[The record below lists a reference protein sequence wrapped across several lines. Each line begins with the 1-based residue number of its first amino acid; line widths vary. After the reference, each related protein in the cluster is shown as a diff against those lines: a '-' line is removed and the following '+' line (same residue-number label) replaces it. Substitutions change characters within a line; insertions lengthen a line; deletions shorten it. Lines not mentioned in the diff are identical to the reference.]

1 MKQALLFIFIFLV
14 AISNAQDPVDLVYP
28 HLDAANSRWFYFS
41 SACRP
46 FGMVNLSPDTELG
59 GAWGS
64 GYRYH
69 TEEIKGFSHVHA
81 WQLSGVSVMPV
92 SGRELKETGMNNIG
106 KDYFSSFNHEDEIVK
121 PGYHRV
127 YLERYNTK
135 VELTSTKRV
144 GFHRISFPEDRNNA
158 ILLNLGGTLGPSDI
172 VFGELTKIGD
182 YEIRGMVVN
191 GRTIRRPKDTPVF
204 FTIQFS
210 APIRKLSSF
219 KEKNVQRIEGSN
231 NGAII
236 VLGKSE
242 GPILMKVGLSYV
254 SSENAAQNIRK
265 ELDHWDFDRVKQES
279 FDEWNTFLGKIV
291 VEGNTELAK
300 RRFYTDL
307 WHALQGRR
315 IISDANGEYSDF
327 TGPERLIK
335 HIPLDDAGKPIYNH
349 YNSDSFWGAQ
359 WTLNTLWHLAYPK
372 ISSEFCNSLL
382 GYYKDGGLI
391 PRGPSGGNYTYV
403 MTGASSTPF
412 LVSAFQKGI
421 RDFDIELAYE
431 GMKKNHLPEGMMD
444 HSGYEHKPTASGGVA
459 PYMDN
464 GFVPYPYK
472 PLARA
477 FHKQGAGQTLEYA
490 YQDWT
495 LAQLANALNKQEDYR
510 YFMERSKNYM
520 NVFDTVS
527 GYMCPRM
534 EDGSWKANFDPGA
547 YEKGF
552 VESNAYQGTWYVPHD
567 IAGLA
572 GLMGGKQVLIDRLN
586 SNFKESRVFGF
597 TSGKKH
603 SDEGKKEN
611 RRIPINYGNQPSI
624 HTAFIFHEAG
634 APWLTQ
640 KWTRAIVDSVYSG
653 LSPDFGY
660 NGDEDQGLMGSLAVL
675 MKIGLFQLNG
685 GTESDPAYMIGSPV
699 FDRISI
705 QLSEDYYSGE
715 KFIIEAVNNSAENV
729 YIQKAYLNGRRLEL
743 LEIKHSQLV
752 RGGHLRL
759 VMGKDPKRDYSNR
772 ILKVQASLQGGLLM
786 AFPGTWISM
795 PFPDFS
801 HFSPP

>member
-1 MKQALLFIFIFLV
+1 MKQAFLS
-14 AISNAQDPVDLVYP
+14 ILTFLGIILNAQDPVDLVYP

-64 GYRYH
+64 GYRYY
-69 TEEIKGFSHVHA
+69 TEEIKGFSHIHA
-81 WQLSGVSVMPV
+81 WQLAGVSVMPV
-92 SGRELKETGMNNIG
+92 SGSELKYLGINKIK
-106 KDYFSSFNHEDEIVK
+106 KDYYSPFKHENEIVK

-127 YLERYNTK
+127 YLERYNTT

-144 GFHRISFPEDRNNA
+144 GFHRISFPEEKHNA
-158 ILLNLGGTLGPSDI
+158 ILLNMGGTLGPSDI
-172 VFGELTKIGD
+172 VFGELTKTGD
-182 YEIRGMVVN
+182 CEVRGMVVN

-210 APIRKLSSF
+210 VPIRTMSSF
-219 KEKNVQRIEGSN
+219 KEQDVQRIEGN
-231 NGAII
+231 DRGAII
-236 VLGKSE
+236 ILEKEE
-242 GPILMKVGLSYV
+242 GPVLMKVGLSYV
-254 SSENAAQNIRK
+254 SSENAAYNIRK
-265 ELDHWDFDRVKQES
+265 ELEHWDFDRVKKES
-279 FDEWNTFLGKIV
+279 LDEWNAHLGKIV
-291 VEGNTELAK
+291 VDGNTELAR

-315 IISDANGEYSDF
+315 TINDANGAYADF

-335 HIPLDDAGKPIYNH
+335 QIPLDEAGNPVYSH

-359 WTLNTLWHLAYPK
+359 WTLNTLWHLVYPE
-372 ISSEFCNSLL
+372 ISSEVCNSLL
-382 GYYKDGGLI
+382 RYYQDGGLI

-412 LVSAFQKGI
+412 IVSAFQKGI

-431 GMKKNHLPEGMMD
+431 GMKKNHLPGGMMD
-444 HSGYEHKPTASGGVA
+444 HSGYEHKATASGGVA
-459 PYMDN
+459 PYINN
-464 GFVPYPYK
+464 GYVPYPYMSM
-472 PLARA
+472 ARA

-495 LAQLANALNKQEDYR
+495 LAQLAKALNKQEDYL
-510 YFMERSKNYM
+510 YFLERSHNYIH
-520 NVFDTVS
+520 VFDTIS
-527 GYMCPRM
+527 GYMRPRNR
-534 EDGSWKANFDPGA
+534 DGSWISNFDPGA
-547 YEKGF
+547 YERGF
-552 VESNAYQGTWYVPHD
+552 VESNALQASWYVPHD
-567 IAGLA
+567 IPGLA
-572 GLMGGKQVLIDRLN
+572 RLMGGEQILIERLN
-586 SNFKESRVFGF
+586 ANFEKSKSFGF

-603 SDEGKKEN
+603 ADETKEEN

-640 KWTRAIVDSVYSG
+640 KWSREIIDSVYSG
-653 LSPDFGY
+653 LSPDYGY

-685 GTESDPAYMIGSPV
+685 GTENDPAYMIGSPV

-705 QLSEDYYSGE
+705 QLSENYYSGE
-715 KFIIEAVNNSAENV
+715 KFIIEVVNNSPEHV
-729 YIQKAYLNGRRLEL
+729 YIQEAFLNDRPLEEL
-743 LEIKHSQLV
+743 KLRHSQLV
-752 RGGHLRL
+752 QGGHLRL
-759 VMGKDPKRDYSNR
+759 IMGKDPKRE
-772 ILKVQASLQGGLLM
+772 
-786 AFPGTWISM
+786 
-795 PFPDFS
+795 
-801 HFSPP
+801 